1 MGLNDEI
8 LEQPEALARL
18 LSVEQESIE
27 HTAEVIRSRDIR
39 MVYIIARGSS
49 DNAGLYAKYLFGIAN
64 RLPVAMALPSL
75 FALYDAPPIL
85 SNTLTIA
92 ISQSGESP
100 DIVAALTEAH
110 SQGATTVAITNTPS
124 SPLGKAAEFCINLNA
139 GDEHAIAAT
148 KTYTTQLLAI
158 AMLSS
163 AVANNTARL
172 DALGSIPALA
182 EEALLSND
190 AIAEATQR
198 FRYMSQCVVLGRGY
212 NYATAYEWS
221 LKMKE
226 LAYVV
231 AEPYSSADFQHGPIA
246 IVERGFPVMAVI
258 TEGAVAEEVTALC
271 RKLVETKEAELV
283 VLSNVSNAL
292 SLGRTTIALP
302 QMDEW
307 LSPIIS
313 MIPAQLFCLHLTL
326 TKGYDAEHPRGLTKV
341 TETR

>member
-1 MGLNDEI
+1 VGLNDEI
-8 LEQPEALARL
+8 FEQPEALDRL
-18 LSVEQESIE
+18 LNSELTNIRFI
-27 HTAEVIRSRDIR
+27 AETIRNRDIR
-39 MVYIIARGSS
+39 LVYIIARGSS

-64 RLPVAMALPSL
+64 KLPVAMALPSL
-75 FALYDAPPIL
+75 FTLYGSPPNL

-100 DIVAALTEAH
+100 DIVSALEEGRR
-110 SQGATTVAITNTPS
+110 QGATTVAITNTPA
-124 SPLGKAAEFCINLNA
+124 SPLGQAAEFCVNLHA
-139 GDEHAIAAT
+139 GEEHAIAAT
-148 KTYTTQLLAI
+148 KTYTTELLAI
-158 AMLSS
+158 AMLS
-163 AVANNTARL
+163 ATLAEDGARL
-172 DALGSIPALA
+172 EALNGIPDLA
-182 EEALLSND
+182 KQALLSND
-190 AIAEATQR
+190 AIAAATQR

-221 LKMKE
+221 LKLKE
-226 LAYVV
+226 LAYIV

-258 TEGAVAEEVTALC
+258 TEGAVAKEVTALC
-271 RKLVETKEAELV
+271 RRLVEEKEAELV
-283 VLSNVSNAL
+283 VLSNVESAL
-292 SLGRTTIALP
+292 ALGRTPIALP
-302 QMDEW
+302 AMGEW

>member
-1 MGLNDEI
+1 
-8 LEQPEALARL
+8 
-18 LSVEQESIE
+18 
-27 HTAEVIRSRDIR
+27 
-39 MVYIIARGSS
+39 
-49 DNAGLYAKYLFGIAN
+49 
-64 RLPVAMALPSL
+64 
-75 FALYDAPPIL
+75 
-85 SNTLTIA
+85 
-92 ISQSGESP
+92 
-100 DIVAALTEAH
+100 
-110 SQGATTVAITNTPS
+110 
-124 SPLGKAAEFCINLNA
+124 
-139 GDEHAIAAT
+139 
-148 KTYTTQLLAI
+148 
-158 AMLSS
+158 
-163 AVANNTARL
+163 
-172 DALGSIPALA
+172 
-182 EEALLSND
+182 
-190 AIAEATQR
+190 
-198 FRYMSQCVVLGRGY
+198 MSQCVVLGRGY